1 MRKVTSITI
10 HTTAEGKRISTTF
23 SEIDESGKILNDNTR
38 INRVVVNEDALA
50 HIAAL
55 EEFAQGI
62 VDEA

>member
-1 MRKVTSITI
+1 MRKVTSITV
-10 HTTAEGKRISTTF
+10 HTTAEGKRISTTY
-23 SEIDESGKILNDNTR
+23 SEIDDSGKIIQDNKR
-38 INRVVVNEDALA
+38 INRVVVNEEALE